1 MHYLDD
7 TIAAISTPLGFSGL
21 GIVRLS
27 GKNALEIAQKIFV
40 PKNKNKVI
48 SQLKTFTLHLGYIVD
63 NNKVIDEVLMSI
75 MRAPHSYTREDVV
88 EFSCH
93 GGIVVLKKVLE
104 LCIKNG
110 ARLAEPGEFTKR
122 AFLNG
127 RIDLTQA
134 EAVCNLIFSQSELQS
149 QIYTNSLLG
158 KTKEIIQNIINKI
171 EEIIALIDV
180 SIEYP
185 DEDNLQN
192 IDYSLIKSEILKLKQ
207 DVSLLIENSKKISPI
222 LTGINLAIV
231 GKVNVGKSSL
241 LNVLLSYE
249 RAIVSEI
256 PGTTRD
262 TISET
267 INLNG
272 FPIRI
277 VDTAGIRQH
286 QQDVVEK
293 IGIERTKQAI
303 KQADIILLLL
313 DGSVEI
319 QSDDFLVAEILSQ
332 EVKVSKKNILV
343 IINKQDKPLRIFD
356 DIDKLKELLKKI
368 FLKDDIDI
376 QDIKKEFV
384 FISCLTKYGVKEL
397 QQRILDLL
405 TIGSQLNLSQDISTI
420 PFVVNIRQL
429 EILENVYQILN
440 KILKEDNIFKQPE
453 LIVENLRDSL
463 KELQKIIGIDI
474 TEDVL
479 DIIFSKF
486 CVGK

>member
-63 NNKVIDEVLMSI
+63 NNKVIDEALMSI

-149 QIYTNSLLG
+149 QIYANSLLG

>member
-1 MHYLDD
+1 MHYLED
-7 TIAAISTPLGFSGL
+7 TIAAISTPLGFGGL

-27 GKNALEIAQKIFV
+27 GKDALKIAQKIFV
-40 PKNKNKVI
+40 PKNKAKVI
-48 SQLKTFTLHLGYIVD
+48 SQLKTFTLHLGYIVED
-63 NNKVIDEVLMSI
+63 GKVIDEVLMSI
-75 MRAPHSYTREDVV
+75 MRAPHSYTCEDVV

-93 GGIVVLKKVLE
+93 GGPVVLKKVLE

-127 RIDLTQA
+127 RIDLSQA
-134 EAVCNLIFSQSELQS
+134 EAVCDLIFSQSELQS
-149 QIYTNSLLG
+149 QIYANSLLG
-158 KTKEIIQNIINKI
+158 ATKEVIQKIINKI

-185 DEDNLQN
+185 DELDGQN
-192 IDYSLIKSEILKLKQ
+192 VDYSLITSEILKLKEE
-207 DVSLLIENSKKISPI
+207 VHLLIENSKKITPI
-222 LTGINLAIV
+222 LTGVNLAIV

-241 LNVLLSYE
+241 LNLLLSYD

-272 FPIRI
+272 IPVRV

-286 QQDVVEK
+286 QQDIVEK

-303 KQADIILLLL
+303 KQADIILFLL
-313 DGSVEI
+313 DGSTEL
-319 QSDDFLVAEILSQ
+319 QFDDFLVAETISQ
-332 EVKVSKKNILV
+332 QLDTSKKSVLIV
-343 IINKQDKPLRIFD
+343 INKKDKPLKIFED
-356 DIDKLKELLKKI
+356 ADRLKELLKKI
-368 FLKDDIDI
+368 YLKDEL
-376 QDIKKEFV
+376 DIKNIKEAV
-384 FISCLTKYGVKEL
+384 TISCITKEGIKEL
-397 QQRILDLL
+397 QQKILDVL
-405 TIGSQLNLSQDISTI
+405 TTNTQLNLNQDIYNT
-420 PFVVNIRQL
+420 PFVVNVRQID
-429 EILENVYQILN
+429 ILKNVHQVLN
-440 KILKEDNIFKQPE
+440 KILEEDTLKQPE
-453 LIVENLRDSL
+453 LIAENLKDAL
-463 KELQKIIGIDI
+463 KELQKIVGINI